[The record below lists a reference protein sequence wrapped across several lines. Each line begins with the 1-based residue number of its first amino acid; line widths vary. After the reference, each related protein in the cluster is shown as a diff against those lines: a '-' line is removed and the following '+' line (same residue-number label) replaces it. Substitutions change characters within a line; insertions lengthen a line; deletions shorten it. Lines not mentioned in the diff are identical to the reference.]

1 MLITLGFASMFFAF
15 FSAIFGIVALLFG
28 IAFHSPNWLRCGR
41 QSCLIIFPLLSL
53 SIIALITLIIT
64 NNYQVDFVYQT
75 ISNSQPFFL
84 KIAALWGKQSGSL
97 LFWSWVFS
105 IFLFLWAQKNKPE
118 KEPFFPFAAL
128 FLLFNLAFSIALH
141 LWIDNPFQRYWH
153 SNTSGEILLSIFPLR
168 NCIPYVPQDGLGMNP
183 LLRHYG
189 MILHPPALYLGF
201 ICTIFPAAIE
211 FSSLIKSPSD
221 STWIKKSRSWVI
233 FGWIFLAAGLIL
245 GSRWAYDV
253 LGWGGYWGWDSVEV
267 AALIPFLLST
277 AYLHAAIGFSRTGG
291 FRIWASI
298 LIFVVYVS
306 VVFAM
311 FVTRSGLV
319 SSVHSFS
326 ISALSKYLTAY
337 LITGILLTVFILILR
352 KNQIRTNPEKAR
364 LSGIQSV
371 LTRESF
377 FTIEIIL
384 LIGISFLCLWGILL
398 PNMSKIFSN
407 TEITVGADYYIHAT
421 GPLFGLLILF
431 MGFVPLTS
439 WGKSISRKRWT
450 LLILFG
456 IVAAAGVFVYSI
468 SHQIQNI
475 RLLCILWL
483 LGISIL
489 IIFYEFIS
497 FIISAFHKEKNDL
510 SRSSLRNS
518 RFLLSHLIHMGIIFM
533 AFGIIGIE
541 FLQKEQQIILTS
553 GEKTDFAQYT
563 LTLQQIRQFDT
574 EEGETL
580 EAEIQVE
587 SGNHVL
593 GLIKP
598 QRKYYTSY
606 NQDTTVP
613 GILSSLSGDLY
624 IIMNADSIDSEEER
638 KFTIF
643 LNPWINW
650 LWIGGIIVC
659 IGGVFLWLGSMKQKK

>member
-1 MLITLGFASMFFAF
+1 
-15 FSAIFGIVALLFG
+15 
-28 IAFHSPNWLRCGR
+28 
-41 QSCLIIFPLLSL
+41 
-53 SIIALITLIIT
+53 
-64 NNYQVDFVYQT
+64 
-75 ISNSQPFFL
+75 
-84 KIAALWGKQSGSL
+84 
-97 LFWSWVFS
+97 
-105 IFLFLWAQKNKPE
+105 
-118 KEPFFPFAAL
+118 
-128 FLLFNLAFSIALH
+128 
-141 LWIDNPFQRYWH
+141 
-153 SNTSGEILLSIFPLR
+153 
-168 NCIPYVPQDGLGMNP
+168 
-183 LLRHYG
+183 
-189 MILHPPALYLGF
+189 
-201 ICTIFPAAIE
+201 
-211 FSSLIKSPSD
+211 
-221 STWIKKSRSWVI
+221 VI

-298 LIFVVYVS
+298 LNFVVYVS

-337 LITGILLTVFILILR
+337 LIAGILLTVFILILR

-439 WGKSISRKRWT
+439 WGKSISRKRWM

-497 FIISAFHKEKNDL
+497 FIISTFHKEKNDL

-563 LTLQQIRQFDT
+563 LTLQQIRQFDN